1 MNLNNKYSKVSIVQS
16 EKAWAK
22 EITYADIKEMVK
34 KAVEL
39 AGGFDNVIKPGDTV
53 VIKPNLVV
61 SKDNF
66 SGQKLDKEI
75 NGITADWRVTKALV
89 ELVRQYNRIGKIF
102 IMEGSA
108 EYKTTDVMKNLNYT
122 DEYIRD
128 VDGFIGIEEDSGG
141 WQDYS
146 STRLS
151 KVSLPEGLLHKEYYL
166 NKRYKEADVLISVAC
181 LKSHASAVITGGI
194 KNLSIGA
201 TPANIYGTSQT
212 DNSRMNMVAH
222 DNKDGDLH
230 KWIHDYFM
238 CRPADFV
245 LLDGLEG
252 FQNGPAPGYI
262 NSSNQDKMNMRLV
275 MAGKDAVSVDTIA
288 ALVMNW
294 DPDSVS
300 YLKYFGE
307 SGAGINDVSRIRVV
321 GNSVD
326 EVRKDFGT
334 LKVPPSGSR
343 RIGTKIA
350 PRFTIKR
357 FELSDKELKIKLSI
371 QGNVSKTEFY
381 IDDNILTS
389 DLSAENM
396 SGNCTVGRL
405 SEGEHK
411 LKVVAYDRFLNH
423 SEQTIPFF
431 INSSVLR

>member
-1 MNLNNKYSKVSIVQS
+1 MKPDEKHSKVAIVQS

-22 EITYADIKEMVK
+22 EITYADIKEMVR

-39 AGGFDNVIKPGDTV
+39 AGGFRGLIRSGDTV

-66 SGQKLDKEI
+66 SGELLDKEI

-89 ELVRQYNRIGKIF
+89 ELVRQYNSIGKVY

-122 DEYIRD
+122 NEYIRD

-141 WQDYS
+141 WQEYS
-146 STRLS
+146 SARLS
-151 KVSLPEGLLHKEYYL
+151 KVSLPDGLLHKEYYL

-181 LKSHASAVITGGI
+181 LKSHASAVVTGGI

-201 TPANIYGTSQT
+201 TPANIYGVSQT
-212 DNSRMNMVAH
+212 DNSRMNMVPH

-230 KWIHDYFM
+230 KWIYDYYR
-238 CRPADFV
+238 CRTADFV

-262 NSSNQDKMNMRLV
+262 NSNNQDKMNMRLV
-275 MAGKDAVSVDTIA
+275 MAGKDAVAVDTIA
-288 ALVMNW
+288 SLVMNW
-294 DPDSVS
+294 DPDSVG
-300 YLKYFGE
+300 YLKYLGD
-307 SGAGINDVSRIRVV
+307 SGIGVNDVSRIEVL

-334 LKVPPSGSR
+334 LKIPPSGSR
-343 RIGTKIA
+343 RIETKIA
-350 PRFTIKR
+350 PRFIVKN
-357 FELSDKELKIKLSI
+357 FELSAKELKIKLSI
-371 QGNVSKTEFY
+371 QGDACKVEFF
-381 IDDNILTS
+381 IDDNILSS
-389 DLSAENM
+389 DLTAANTNES
-396 SGNCTVGRL
+396 CTISKL
-405 SEGEHK
+405 SPGEHT
-411 LKVVAYDRFLNH
+411 LKVVVYDRFLNH
-423 SEQTIPFF
+423 SKQTIPFF
-431 INSSVLR
+431 ISGS